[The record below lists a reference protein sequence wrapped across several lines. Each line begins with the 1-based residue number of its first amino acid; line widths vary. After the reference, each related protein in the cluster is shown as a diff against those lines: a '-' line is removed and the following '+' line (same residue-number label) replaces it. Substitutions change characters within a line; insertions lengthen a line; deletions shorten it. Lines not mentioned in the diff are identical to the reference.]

1 MFPRRHLL
9 GQAKLGWVPDSALS
23 LCSQPVGNWQMR
35 GFKSANSELQLHTG
49 VGWGAEGELDEPS
62 PLPQHRELTVNIRG
76 NDIDFKEL
84 WLQMSLMFSL
94 SLLRKKKNSSLC
106 DLHSFLPLLLCSSI
120 EENCPH
126 RANFGVQRP
135 QLL

>member
-1 MFPRRHLL
+1 
-9 GQAKLGWVPDSALS
+9 
-23 LCSQPVGNWQMR
+23 MR
-35 GFKSANSELQLHTG
+35 GFKSANSELQLRTG

-94 SLLRKKKNSSLC
+94 SLLRKKKKTLPC
-106 DLHSFLPLLLCSSI
+106 VIYILSFLCFSVPLLGKTAPIVQTLGSKGHSSY
-120 EENCPH
+120 ENQP
-126 RANFGVQRP
+126 
-135 QLL
+135 